1 MQDPEYPIKGWQLW
15 LARMALLLATLILA
29 AIARKNILDPAAA
42 AAASSMALQSPLAFT
57 NMRASFGA
65 FPLGC
70 ALFTL
75 TCLTRRRLYAI
86 GLYFVMALIGT
97 ALLIRGYGVIVD
109 GTIEPSLRVLLAES
123 VIFLLSA
130 AALTGLLRAKRSGL
144 PAPEHW

>member
-1 MQDPEYPIKGWQLW
+1 MQNPEYAIKRWQLW
-15 LARMALLLATLILA
+15 LARIALLLATLILA

-42 AAASSMALQSPLAFT
+42 AAASSMALQSPLAYT

-70 ALFTL
+70 AVFTL

-86 GLYFVMALIGT
+86 GLYFVLALIGT

-109 GTIEPSLRVLLAES
+109 GTIEPSLRVLVAES

-130 AALTGLLRAKRSGL
+130 AALTGMRRRTNSNAT
-144 PAPEHW
+144 

>member
-1 MQDPEYPIKGWQLW
+1 MPNPQYPIKRWQLW
-15 LARMALLLATLILA
+15 LARIALLLATLILA

-42 AAASSMALQSPLAFT
+42 AAASAMALQSPLAYT

-70 ALFTL
+70 AIFTL

-109 GTIEPSLRVLLAES
+109 GTIQPSLRVLVAES
-123 VIFLLSA
+123 VIFLLAA
-130 AALTGLLRAKRSGL
+130 AALAGVRRRMNPNVT
-144 PAPEHW
+144 